1 MDYGGLSDYPHCQI
15 KLKKYKTSENEQS
28 HGSFFLRVGGL
39 GKELILQLSCWNV
52 WNFLFI
58 DLPRPSSLSFEKFRC
73 PSIHNSVFS
82 PAFGLG
88 TMVYIGL
95 EFGSWFEVPWDS
107 PCYQAVRGVNPVL
120 QLIFTFSQM
129 YFVFMNS
136 RVSLINPSSLSLKSP
151 KPWTQDLAACLA
163 QLWNYIRVFHRPR

>member
-1 MDYGGLSDYPHCQI
+1 MLICPLS
-15 KLKKYKTSENEQS
+15 
-28 HGSFFLRVGGL
+28 
-39 GKELILQLSCWNV
+39 
-52 WNFLFI
+52 
-58 DLPRPSSLSFEKFRC
+58 
-73 PSIHNSVFS
+73 
-82 PAFGLG
+82 AFGLG

-136 RVSLINPSSLSLKSP
+136 RVILNFSTSHQLKSSKTRITVYMP
-151 KPWTQDLAACLA
+151 SLTTQLHERFL
-163 QLWNYIRVFHRPR
+163 

>member
-1 MDYGGLSDYPHCQI
+1 MDYCGGMAGMEGYNHCQI

-39 GKELILQLSCWNV
+39 GKSVLQTPYSHHYIFRQFFTLIV
-52 WNFLFI
+52 
-58 DLPRPSSLSFEKFRC
+58 
-73 PSIHNSVFS
+73 
-82 PAFGLG
+82 AFGLG

-95 EFGSWFEVPWDS
+95 EFGSWFEIPWDS

-136 RVSLINPSSLSLKSP
+136 RVSN
-151 KPWTQDLAACLA
+151 
-163 QLWNYIRVFHRPR
+163 